1 MMHITVNHTD
11 HTDVLPAILS
21 ILPEG
26 ASAWMAGTD
35 AVIYDGDVEI
45 ARIPVAGLSPED
57 AVAAVEKEL
66 QGVK

>member
-1 MMHITVNHTD
+1 MRITVDHKD
-11 HTDVLPAILS
+11 HTDVLPAILD

-45 ARIPVAGLSPED
+45 ARIPVGGLSPED
-57 AVAAVEKEL
+57 AAAKAEKEL